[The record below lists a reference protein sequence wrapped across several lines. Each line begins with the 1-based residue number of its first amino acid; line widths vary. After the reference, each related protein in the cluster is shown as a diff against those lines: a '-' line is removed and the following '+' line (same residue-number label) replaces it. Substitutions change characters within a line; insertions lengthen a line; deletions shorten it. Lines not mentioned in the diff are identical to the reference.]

1 MAKGRNAARGAK
13 SSGSPEGLNPQ
24 QLRKLTAALS
34 KATSL
39 PALLKLHATHGPS
52 FNGFH
57 VGALWKRLKHLA
69 VSAQGQSYLLS
80 NSSQLEPLCIQTSQM
95 LPTLD
100 TRAIATVALAM
111 SSAGLLRGLPWE
123 EVWPLIR
130 ESTAAKLSQFEPREL
145 ADVAWSFA
153 LVGGKFSH
161 PCLPICHTPLF
172 VTRHFLSRAT
182 FLFDASHGHFVAHV
196 EQERWTPPRH
206 SLDNSPRRRR
216 RNWIVPIHSLSP
228 TSRGRLP
235 SWIPSP
241 LMLSSHLTHSSHKSH
256 ELTSRME
263 WTR

>member
-80 NSSQLEPLCIQTSQM
+80 NSSQLVPLCIQTSQM
-95 LPTLD
+95 LPTLN

-172 VTRHFLSRAT
+172 VTRLFLSRAT
-182 FLFDASHGHFVAHV
+182 FCHAPLFFSTHHTAILLLM
-196 EQERWTPPRH
+196 W
-206 SLDNSPRRRR
+206 
-216 RNWIVPIHSLSP
+216 
-228 TSRGRLP
+228 SRSAGRLRGILWTTRLGGGGATGSFRSTVSLQP
-235 SWIPSP
+235 RVGVCRLGSP
-241 LMLSSHLTHSSHKSH
+241 L
-256 ELTSRME
+256 R
-263 WTR
+263 

>member
-95 LPTLD
+95 LPTLN

-182 FLFDASHGHFVAHV
+182 FFFDASHAILLLM
-196 EQERWTPPRH
+196 W
-206 SLDNSPRRRR
+206 
-216 RNWIVPIHSLSP
+216 
-228 TSRGRLP
+228 SRSAGRLRGILWTTRLRGGGATGSFRCAVSLQP
-235 SWIPSP
+235 RVGVRRLGSP
-241 LMLSSHLTHSSHKSH
+241 L
-256 ELTSRME
+256 R
-263 WTR
+263 